1 MEAQRAEAGFV
12 FLLSSEERLA
22 LVRILR
28 VVEDNWWLDELEH
41 ALLERLLGSDVAVLP
56 AA

>member
-1 MEAQRAEAGFV
+1 VEIQRAEAQLAFV
-12 FLLSSEERLA
+12 LTKEERAA

-28 VVEDNWWLDELEH
+28 VVEDEWWLDEVERS
-41 ALLERLLGSDVAVLP
+41 LLERLELDGPVLT